1 MDVVTP
7 QLWDRVETL
16 VAQAPSIQALRHHG
30 LDVLAA
36 RQRRT
41 EGREVDPR
49 LRDAERVATL
59 RYVSVPRLLGLI
71 RSAVDA
77 PLILMKGPEVAASYP
92 HPECRPFGDL
102 DILTPDADAT
112 FLALRRAGFS
122 EIGICDADHHAPP
135 LVWPGVPLKIE
146 LHNTPK
152 SMDGLPAPPTGELLE
167 LTRPSRTG
175 VAGIAGFQPAAHAVL
190 LAVHAWA
197 HGPLE
202 RIGQLVDVA
211 AVLMECSR
219 SDADGLARRWGY
231 ERLWLTTV
239 GAIDGL
245 FGQAAPPASTR
256 TWARH
261 LLSSREPRVLE
272 RSVARL
278 VAPAW
283 ALPPRSIPAG
293 VRAELLRIVQP
304 GAWET
309 REDQLERS
317 RLALRHPFKSVSEFR
332 AAPTREAIT

>member
-1 MDVVTP
+1 MDVATA
-7 QLWDRVETL
+7 QLWESVSQL
-16 VAQAPSIQALRHHG
+16 VAQAPSIADLRHHG

-49 LRDAERVATL
+49 LRDAERLAAL
-59 RYVSVPRLLGLI
+59 RHVSAPLLLGLL

-77 PLILMKGPEVAASYP
+77 PLVLMKGPEVAASYRY
-92 HPECRPFGDL
+92 PECRPFGDL

-152 SMDGLPAPPTGELLE
+152 SIDGVPAPPIAELLE
-167 LTRPSRTG
+167 LTGPSRTG
-175 VAGIAGFQPAAHAVL
+175 VAGIAGFRPPAHAVL

-202 RIGQLVDVA
+202 RLGQLVDVA
-211 AVLMECSR
+211 AVLAECDRGS
-219 SDADGLARRWGY
+219 ADEIARRWGY

-239 GAIDGL
+239 AAVDGL
-245 FGQAAPPASTR
+245 FGRATLPVSMR

-261 LLSSREPRVLE
+261 LLTSREPRVVE
-272 RSVARL
+272 RSAARL
-278 VAPAW
+278 IAPVW

-304 GAWET
+304 GSWET
-309 REDQLERS
+309 REDQLARS
-317 RLALRHPFKSVSEFR
+317 YRALAHPSKAVSEFR
-332 AAPTREAIT
+332 ASPTKEGIT